1 MTTGAE
7 VSVRRDG
14 GVLTIAWARPAKKN
28 ALTTAM
34 YARAVEALAEA
45 DADPEVRVVVFTG
58 EGETFTSGNDL
69 ADFMAGPSFQESSP
83 VLQFLFGLVRFG
95 KPLFAA
101 VNGAAIG
108 VGSTMLLHC
117 DVVYASESARFHL
130 PFVNLGLVPEA
141 ASTLLLPRS
150 AGERRAAELLLF
162 GEPFDAATAREAGLV
177 NEVVPPTALADRVRT
192 RAEALA
198 AKPPEAVRETKR
210 LMREP
215 HRAAVE
221 DAIRREA
228 RVFTERLTSP
238 EAAGAFAAF
247 FEKKR

>member
-1 MTTGAE
+1 MTNGSD
-7 VSVRRDG
+7 VSVRREG

-58 EGETFTSGNDL
+58 EGETFTAGNDL

-83 VLQFLFGLVRFG
+83 VLQFLFGLVRLE

-117 DVVYASESARFHL
+117 DLVYAADTARFHL

-141 ASTLLLPRS
+141 ASTLLLPQS
-150 AGERRAAELLLF
+150 AGDRRAAELLLF
-162 GEPFDAATAREAGLV
+162 GEPFDAVAARDAGLV
-177 NEVVPPTALADRVRT
+177 NEVVPAASLADRVQA
-192 RAEALA
+192 RAAALA
-198 AKPPEAVRETKR
+198 AKPPQAVRETKR
-210 LMREP
+210 LLREP
-215 HRAAVE
+215 RRAAVE

-228 RVFTERLTSP
+228 RVFTERLGSP
-238 EAAGAFAAF
+238 EAAQAFAAF